1 MLRRSILT
9 FVLAF
14 VLAAFLFLV
23 LETFYFNEP
32 ERRNMADINEANI
45 KKAEV
50 QKEPNQNPES
60 KPLAEEVKPK
70 DVPLLNQMDNPR
82 LYNGCEI
89 TSLAM
94 LLQYHGFDVTKN
106 ELNDKV
112 NKVPLTYENGLKGD
126 PNEGFAGDME
136 NGPGLGV
143 YHGPV
148 AELARSYAGD
158 RVKDLSGRD
167 ISELYKEMSNGNPVW
182 VITTVNFS
190 PVNDFEQWDTPNGK
204 VNITFS
210 VHSVVVTGYNDDSV
224 FVNDPYGYKNRKVDR
239 DQFEKS
245 MNQLGNQMIVI
256 NE

>member
-1 MLRRSILT
+1 MIRRSIYT
-9 FVLAF
+9 FILVF
-14 VLAAFLFLV
+14 ILAASLFWMLKIGYV
-23 LETFYFNEP
+23 HEGEKNVADGNETE
-32 ERRNMADINEANI
+32 INKI
-45 KKAEV
+45 EV
-50 QKEPNQNPES
+50 QNVEEKNEES
-60 KPLAEEVKPK
+60 ISLMDEVKPK

-182 VITTVNFS
+182 VITTASFT
-190 PVNDFEQWDTPNGK
+190 PVNDIEQWETPNGK
-204 VNITFS
+204 VDVTFS

-256 NE
+256 KE